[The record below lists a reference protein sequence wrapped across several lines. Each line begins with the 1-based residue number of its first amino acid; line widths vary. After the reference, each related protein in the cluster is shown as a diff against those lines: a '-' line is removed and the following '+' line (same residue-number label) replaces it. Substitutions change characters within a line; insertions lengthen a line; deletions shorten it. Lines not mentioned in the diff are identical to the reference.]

1 MFQIHFFISFLAKN
15 IWKYRRKALT
25 LLEIKNVKMELSDF
39 ERAAL
44 AQCTPQEKECIFQAV
59 SAAMTSDGESGAR
72 EKKLL
77 EEVKAELAL
86 TDEEVEAAKAL
97 DKQTMIV
104 TIRNMNY
111 FKRLSTGKLLTQ
123 MVYADN
129 IVTQSE
135 QLFILNVFDQF
146 NIPVA
151 D

>member
-1 MFQIHFFISFLAKN
+1 
-15 IWKYRRKALT
+15 
-25 LLEIKNVKMELSDF
+25 MELSDF

-123 MVYADN
+123 MAYADN